1 MIVFVVGP
9 DSPPRRT
16 LLRALETLSVSVFIV
31 RDADAALED
40 PAAAGA
46 RLVILAGPAAAEE
59 GIRAWRSAV
68 SDAAAVWAAAGAD
81 IDIDVERL
89 QAAGADRC
97 FTELDGPTV
106 TACLRE
112 TLDAAGLD
120 AEVRRVEGDPGS
132 RLVEIAE
139 HEGFDQIVIGGGQ
152 TSPMGKIKIGQ
163 VAEFVLMNADTTVTL
178 VR

>member
-1 MIVFVVGP
+1 MKVLLGVGGTD
-9 DSPPRRT
+9 DSV
-16 LLRALETLSVSVFIV
+16 RALEQTVDRV
-31 RDADAALED
+31 REAGDELTVAVLDNPESD
-40 PAAAGA
+40 PA
-46 RLVILAGPAAAEE
+46 PE
-59 GIRAWRSAV
+59 
-68 SDAAAVWAAAGAD
+68 
-81 IDIDVERL
+81 DVE
-89 QAAGADRC
+89 G
-97 FTELDGPTV
+97 EV
-106 TACLRE
+106 RE

-163 VAEFVLMNADTTVTL
+163 IAEFVLLNSHVTVTL